1 MTQPI
6 DDSARAAKTEGCTRR
21 EVLIRAAGG
30 LTAAAM
36 SSRLSAAAGSA
47 VQVSL
52 PSQTMADFPVSQV
65 MTRLSTYMSE
75 ARERAVSEDVM
86 ERAKRHVL
94 DTFAAIVSGSELEP
108 GRAAIR
114 FARAYGGK
122 PVATIIGD
130 TTLCG
135 PIEAAL
141 VNGTMGHADE
151 TDDTLAPGPWH
162 PGCNV
167 VPAALALGEQ
177 FKANGVQFLR
187 AVVLGYDVGTRVLA
201 AIQSGIPN
209 SHKLSYGIG
218 AVFGSAAAGGAIA
231 GFTPEQMRWTLSY
244 AAQQSSGIESFP
256 RDPDH
261 IEKGFIFG
269 GMGARSGVTAVLLV
283 HAGWNAVHDIM
294 TGPDNFI
301 VANAP
306 KGEVDRLVDGL
317 GMRYEI
323 TRANIKRWTVGQ
335 PIHAPLDAIEALLAK
350 QRIDPEMI
358 KEVAVRYQPG
368 SITDNSGPSD
378 INVQHALSVML
389 IDKTLTF
396 RSIHDKARMKDP
408 AVVRLKAKVR
418 LVPGAAGGRGA
429 AGTPGVPLIQ
439 ITMADGTQL
448 TQDTVGPVLGTAANP
463 MSREQLIAK
472 SRDLMLPVLG
482 EAQTTRLIDA
492 VMSLE
497 KSSNIGDLRRLL
509 QRGSRNGAPRLSE
522 YPFVK

>member
-1 MTQPI
+1 MTQHTDTG
-6 DDSARAAKTEGCTRR
+6 DDSTKTGCTRR
-21 EVLIRAAGG
+21 DVLIRAAGT

-36 SSRLSAAAGSA
+36 SSRIAAAAGRP

-52 PSQTMADFPVSQV
+52 PSQTMADFPVSEV
-65 MTRLSTYMSE
+65 MTRLSSYMSE
-75 ARERAVSEDVM
+75 ARERALPEEVM

-94 DTFAAIVSGSELEP
+94 DTFAAMVSGSELEP

-122 PVATIIGD
+122 AVATIVGD

-141 VNGTMGHADE
+141 VNGTLGHADE

-162 PGCNV
+162 PGCAV

-177 FKANGVQFLR
+177 FKASGVHFLR

-294 TGPDNFI
+294 SGPDNFI

-306 KGEVDRLVDGL
+306 KGDVDRLVDAL
-317 GMRYEI
+317 GMRYEV

-335 PIHAPLDAIEALLAK
+335 PIHAPLDALEALLAK

-389 IDKTLTF
+389 IDRTLTF

-418 LVPGAAGGRGA
+418 LVPGPGRGA
-429 AGTPGVPLIQ
+429 AGAPSVPLIQ

-463 MSREQLIAK
+463 MSREQLVGK
-472 SRDLMLPVLG
+472 SRDLMVPVLG
-482 EAQTTRLIDA
+482 EAQTTRLIET

-497 KSSNIGDLRRLL
+497 KTSNIGDLRRLL
-509 QRGSRNGAPRLSE
+509 QRGSRNGAARLSE
-522 YPFVK
+522 YPFAK

>member
-1 MTQPI
+1 MTPPT
-6 DDSARAAKTEGCTRR
+6 DAGAPAAKTEGCTRR
-21 EVLIRAAGG
+21 ELLIRATGG

-36 SSRLSAAAGSA
+36 SSRLSAAAGRSA
-47 VQVSL
+47 QASL
-52 PSQTMADFPVSQV
+52 PSQTMADFPVSEV

-75 ARERAVSEDVM
+75 ARERAVPEDVM

-94 DTFAAIVSGSELEP
+94 DTLAAIVSGSELEP

-114 FARAYGGK
+114 FARAYGGT

-177 FKANGVQFLR
+177 FKASGVHFLR

-294 TGPDNFI
+294 AGPDNFI
-301 VANAP
+301 LANAP
-306 KGEVDRLVDGL
+306 KGEVGRLVDAL
-317 GMRYEI
+317 GERYEI

-335 PIHAPLDAIEALLAK
+335 PIHAPLDALEAMLAK
-350 QRIDPEMI
+350 QRVDPEMI

-396 RSIHDKARMKDP
+396 RSVHDKARMQDP
-408 AVVRLKAKVR
+408 AVLRLKAKVR
-418 LVPGAAGGRGA
+418 LEPGPTGAGAVR
-429 AGTPGVPLIQ
+429 PPLVQ
-439 ITMADGTQL
+439 IRLADGTRL
-448 TQDTVGPVLGTAANP
+448 SQDNVGAGVLGTAANP

-472 SRDLMLPVLG
+472 CRDLMSPVLG
-482 EAQTTRLIDA
+482 AAQTTRLIDR
-492 VMSLE
+492 VMALE
-497 KSSNIGDLRRLL
+497 KVTNVRELRPLL
-509 QRGSRNGAPRLSE
+509 QATTRSGPPRLSD
-522 YPFVK
+522 YPNAK

>member
-1 MTQPI
+1 MP
-6 DDSARAAKTEGCTRR
+6 KTTGCTRR
-21 EVLIRAAGG
+21 DMLIRAAGT

-36 SSRLSAAAGSA
+36 SPAIAAAAGGHAQIS
-47 VQVSL
+47 S
-52 PSQTMADFPVSQV
+52 PSQTMADVPVSEV

-75 ARERAVSEDVM
+75 AGERAVPDDVV

-94 DTFAAIVSGSELEP
+94 DTFAAMVSGSELAP

-122 PVATIIGD
+122 PVATIVGGNM
-130 TTLCG
+130 LCG

-141 VNGTMGHADE
+141 VNGTLGHADE

-162 PGCNV
+162 PGCAV

-177 FKANGVQFLR
+177 FETSGVRFLR
-187 AVVLGYDVGTRVLA
+187 AVVLGYDIGTRVLA

-231 GFTPEQMRWTLSY
+231 GFTAEQMRWTLSY

-294 TGPDNFI
+294 SGPDNFI

-306 KGEVDRLVDGL
+306 KGEVERLVDGL
-317 GMRYEI
+317 AMRYEI

-335 PIHAPLDAIEALLAK
+335 PIHAPLDAVEAMLAK
-350 QRIDPEMI
+350 QRIDPEMV

-378 INVQHALSVML
+378 INVQHALAVML
-389 IDKTLTF
+389 IDRTLTF
-396 RSIHDKARMKDP
+396 RSIHDKARMQDP
-408 AVVRLKAKVR
+408 AVLRLKGKVR
-418 LVPGAAGGRGA
+418 LVPGAPGGRGA
-429 AGTPGVPLIQ
+429 AAATRVPLIQ
-439 ITMADGTQL
+439 ITMADGTQF

-472 SRDLMLPVLG
+472 SRDLMSPVLG
-482 EAQTTRLIDA
+482 ESQTTRLIEK

-497 KSSNIGDLRRLL
+497 KSSNISELRRLL
-509 QRGSRNGAPRLSE
+509 QRTSRNGAAKLSE
-522 YPFVK
+522 YPFAR

>member
-1 MTQPI
+1 MSEPNHLSDQL
-6 DDSARAAKTEGCTRR
+6 ARSGCTRR
-21 EVLIRAAGG
+21 DVLIRAAGT
-30 LTAAAM
+30 LTAAAV
-36 SSRLSAAAGSA
+36 SSRLSAAAGRA
-47 VQVSL
+47 AQVSL
-52 PSQTMADFPVSQV
+52 PSQTMADFPVSEV
-65 MTRLSTYMSE
+65 MTRLSAYMSE
-75 ARERAVSEDVM
+75 ARERQVPEDVM

-94 DTFAAIVSGSELEP
+94 DTFAAIISGSELEP

-177 FKANGVQFLR
+177 FKASGAHFLR

-201 AIQSGIPN
+201 AIQSGLPN

-218 AVFGSAAAGGAIA
+218 AVFGSAAAGAAIA

-283 HAGWNAVHDIM
+283 HAGWNAVNDIM

-306 KGEVDRLVDGL
+306 KGEADRLVDGL

-358 KEVAVRYQPG
+358 TEVAVRYQPG

-418 LVPGAAGGRGA
+418 LVPGAPGGRAA
-429 AGTPGVPLIQ
+429 AGAPSVPLIQ

-463 MSREQLIAK
+463 MSREQLMAK

-482 EAQTTRLIDA
+482 EAQTMRLIDA
-492 VMSLE
+492 VMTLE

-509 QRGSRNGAPRLSE
+509 QRGSRNGASKLSE

>member
-1 MTQPI
+1 MTQHT
-6 DDSARAAKTEGCTRR
+6 DAGDYSAKSGCTRR
-21 EVLIRAAGG
+21 DVLIRAAGT

-36 SSRLSAAAGSA
+36 SPTIAAAAGRSA
-47 VQVSL
+47 QTVS
-52 PSQTMADFPVSQV
+52 PSQTMADFPVSEV

-75 ARERAVSEDVM
+75 ASERALPDEVV
-86 ERAKRHVL
+86 ERTKRHVL
-94 DTFAAIVSGSELEP
+94 DTFAAMVSGSELAP
-108 GRAAIR
+108 GRAAIK

-122 PVATIIGD
+122 PVATIVGD

-141 VNGTMGHADE
+141 VNGTLGHGDE

-162 PGCNV
+162 PGCAV

-177 FKANGVQFLR
+177 FEASGVHFLR
-187 AVVLGYDVGTRVLA
+187 AVVLGYDIGTRVLA

-294 TGPDNFI
+294 SGPDNFI
-301 VANAP
+301 LANAP
-306 KGEVDRLVDGL
+306 KGEVGRLVDGL
-317 GMRYEI
+317 GERYEI

-335 PIHAPLDAIEALLAK
+335 PIHAPLDALEAVLAK
-350 QRIDPEMI
+350 QRVDPEMI

-378 INVQHALSVML
+378 INVQHALAVML
-389 IDKTLTF
+389 IDRTLTF
-396 RSIHDKARMKDP
+396 RSIHDKARMQDP
-408 AVVRLKAKVR
+408 AVLRLKAKVR
-418 LVPGAAGGRGA
+418 LVPGGPGGRGA
-429 AGTPGVPLIQ
+429 AEAARVPLIQ
-439 ITMADGTQL
+439 ITMVDGTQL

-472 SRDLMLPVLG
+472 SRNLMSPVLG
-482 EAQTTRLIDA
+482 ESQTTRLVER

-497 KSSNIGDLRRLL
+497 KSSNIGELRRLL
-509 QRGSRNGAPRLSE
+509 QRASRNGTPRLSE